1 MRAIDYAVPG
11 SVKEAVALLAQG
23 EAEVLAGGTDL
34 LLRLKAGQPT
44 PRLVVDVKRIPGFD
58 EIRFDARTGLSI
70 GPAVTLA
77 ALAGD
82 PVVQRRYPAL
92 AQGAGLVGSVQI
104 RNRATLA
111 GNICNA
117 APSADTAPPLLVL
130 GARVRLA
137 GPEGRRTLPLEEVF
151 LGPGKTAL
159 EPGELVVGIQ
169 VPTPRGRS
177 GSAYARH
184 TLREAMDIAVV
195 GVGVALRLAPRRP
208 VCEEAAIALGA
219 VAPTPMRATQAEALL
234 EGEELTPERIAWAAG
249 LAAAQSR
256 PISDVRASAEYRR
269 ELVEVLTRR
278 MLEAAVEDA
287 RRQRPTRRKA
297 A

>member
-1 MRAIDYAVPG
+1 MHAIDYAIPG
-11 SVKEAVALLAQG
+11 SVKEAVALLSQG
-23 EAEVLAGGTDL
+23 QAEVLAGGTDL
-34 LLRLKAGQPT
+34 LLRLKADQPT

-58 EIRFDARTGLSI
+58 ELRFDVRTGLAI

-111 GNICNA
+111 GNLCNA

-130 GARVRLA
+130 GARMRLA
-137 GPEGRRTLPLEEVF
+137 GPEGRRTLALEEFF
-151 LGPGKTAL
+151 LGPGENAL
-159 EPGELVVGIQ
+159 QPGELVVGIQ
-169 VPTPRGRS
+169 VPAPRGRS

-184 TLREAMDIAVV
+184 TLREAMDLAVV

-208 VCEEAAIALGA
+208 VCEEIAIALGA
-219 VAPTPMRATQAEALL
+219 VAPTPMRATQAEAVL